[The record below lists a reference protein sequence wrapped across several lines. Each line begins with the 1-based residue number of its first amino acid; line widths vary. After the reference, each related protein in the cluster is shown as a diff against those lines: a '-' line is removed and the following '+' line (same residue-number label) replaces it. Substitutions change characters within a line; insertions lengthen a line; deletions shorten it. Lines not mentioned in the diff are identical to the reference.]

1 MSTAIQVISGVAS
14 LMNDT
19 AQTVYTNDAVL
30 PYLNMA
36 LDELQEYY
44 ELNNVP
50 VTNETSAILMVPKN
64 TSRIASIGTTP
75 LLPADLVEI
84 QNLWESD
91 KGMFQ
96 WMPVVRKEFISQN
109 NSTQID
115 AFIVWSWMGNEIR
128 LIPSTIDKDLK
139 IDYVQSI
146 FSTPILI
153 GQISADLGVKNA
165 TSYLKYKTAALC
177 AKYIGEN
184 SSRSD
189 ELNLLAI
196 QGMDRALGISTK
208 GRQAIV
214 TRRRPFRAAYKTRGM
229 A

>member
-1 MSTAIQVISGVAS
+1 MSGVAS

-36 LDELQEYY
+36 LDELQEHF

-50 VTNETSAILMVPKN
+50 VTNETSTVLMVPKN
-64 TSRIASIGTTP
+64 TSRIASVGTTP

-84 QNLWESD
+84 QTLWESD
-91 KGMFQ
+91 KGMLE
-96 WMPVVRKEFISQN
+96 WIAVTRRNFISQN
-109 NSTQID
+109 NSNKID
-115 AFIVWSWMGNEIR
+115 SFIVWAWMGDEIR
-128 LIPSTIDKDLK
+128 LIPATIDKDLK
-139 IDYVQSI
+139 IDYVASI
-146 FSTPILI
+146 FATPLTVASI
-153 GQISADLGVKNA
+153 ATELGVKNA

-184 SSRSD
+184 PTRSD
-189 ELNLLAI
+189 ELNMLAI

-208 GRQAIV
+208 GRQAIL
-214 TRRRPFRAAYKTRGM
+214 TRRRPFRASYKSRGM